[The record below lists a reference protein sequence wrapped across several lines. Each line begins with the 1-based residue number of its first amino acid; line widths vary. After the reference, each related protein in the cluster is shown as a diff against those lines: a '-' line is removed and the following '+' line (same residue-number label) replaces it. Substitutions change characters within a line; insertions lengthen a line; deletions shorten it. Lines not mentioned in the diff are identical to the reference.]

1 MSDIYWAADTEK
13 IADNIIKRVDAQKK
27 YLETSGILSE
37 LRKSYREYYGNSY
50 VENVDQ
56 SIKAMHINHYA
67 NLNRHMLSM
76 ITASRPSWEPRATNS
91 DLESQST
98 TTLASGLLDY
108 YLREEHI
115 ENKLISRVE
124 MSLFLREGWIS
135 IDWNATG
142 GKIYGQ
148 NPESGDP
155 IFEGDV
161 EVNTHTLLDITRD
174 FKRRSMDHQWY
185 IVRKFKNKYDL
196 AAKYP
201 EMRDKILALDPDN
214 RFDIRYELN
223 GKNYAGSFVEQDSDM
238 VPTYTLY
245 HDKSD
250 AMPQGRLT
258 EICSHD
264 VTLFDGPLPYKRP
277 YVICITGSQY
287 FENSFGHSP
296 MMDLLPIQDVFNMTV
311 SAILTNQ
318 AANAV
323 QNFQAPRGAAPK
335 VTEVMDG
342 MNLWEYDPKAGKVES
357 MDLLRT
363 APEVF
368 NFATFL
374 QGQQELI
381 SGLSQI
387 SRGNAPATMS
397 GTAMALLQQQA
408 IQFSSALQLS
418 YTLAIEQLGTALI
431 ELLQTFAVVPR
442 IAQISGKMNKSMV
455 KEFVGKD
462 LDGITKVV
470 VDSANPLTKTSAGRV
485 EIANQLLQTPGMI
498 ATPEQYL
505 GVLTTGNLTP
515 LYESDNTQRLLIKE
529 ENELLMEGKPVSAIM
544 YDDHKVHI
552 REHKSVSSTADARQ
566 SPEVL
571 KVLFDHVQEHEDL
584 AAKMPPQLAALL
596 GYESFFVPPP
606 QAPQAPPPPPQAPQG
621 QGPAPVMDNQNPITQ
636 QAEQTSLPN
645 PAQQPQMPQ
654 I

>member
-318 AANAV
+318 AANAI

-485 EIANQLLQTPGMI
+485 EIANQLLQTPNMI
-498 ATPEQYL
+498 KTPEQYI

-515 LYESDNTQRLLIKE
+515 LYEHDNSQRLLMKS
-529 ENELLMEGKPVSAIM
+529 ENEEMMDGRPVQALLT
-544 YDDHKVHI
+544 DDHPMHVL
-552 REHKSVSSTADARQ
+552 EHSCVLN
-566 SPEVL
+566 SPEARKDANIVKVVL
-571 KVLFDHVQEHEDL
+571 AHIQEHITL
-584 AAKMPPQLAALL
+584 AEGMKPNMASMLK
-596 GYESFFVPPP
+596 
-606 QAPQAPPPPPQAPQG
+606 QASMYQAPPPPPQAPQG
-621 QGPAPVMDNQNPITQ
+621 QGPAPVMDNQNPIIQ

-645 PAQQPQMPQ
+645 PAQPPQMPQ